1 MYNVIVKIKKGA
13 SQKEYKMLEKYSVT
27 VRLTGGSVHN
37 FDNADGTEC
46 KVGDVITMSAT
57 AHNRENAIKA
67 IKRTLRFCHCTFE
80 ILK

>member
-1 MYNVIVKIKKGA
+1 
-13 SQKEYKMLEKYSVT
+13 MLEKYSVT
-27 VRLTGGSVHN
+27 VKLTGGSVHN

-67 IKRTLRFCHCTFE
+67 IKNTLRFCHCTFE